1 MVRVLVGMDTEG
13 SRQAGMPARRLEWS
27 TAPHKRDWMPDWPLI
42 VEGLLLAGNRLDH
55 EQAEPE
61 QVDALLRRAEHLRYG
76 RP

>member
-1 MVRVLVGMDTEG
+1 MVRVLVGMNTER
-13 SRQAGMPARRLEWS
+13 SRQAGMPARRPQWS
-27 TAPHKRDWMPDWPLI
+27 SASHKREWMPDWPLI